1 VILLAGHL
9 VDGSGSEWVPFA
21 EKWTWGAQ
29 NAVQGAMIVPK
40 IEKVDLT

>member
-1 VILLAGHL
+1 M
-9 VDGSGSEWVPFA
+9 PFV

-29 NAVQGAMIVPK
+29 NAVQGAMTVRE